1 MTKKFR
7 RFFQAMLMI
16 GISLSIGGLANAQCP
31 PQGKV
36 AVIMVNGILGEGVD
50 DWGAKVESMG
60 INFRNDHTPK
70 LSADCV
76 EFVPV
81 FNTSAWAFSDIN
93 QSLAHLMQLAVTKI
107 NLIDLDM
114 LKLLRVI
121 ESYAKDGHKVILVGH
136 SQGTLYTNIAYEFI
150 RGGSSRIIVPSITSL
165 PDNGKL
171 EIVNIA
177 TPSNK
182 VSDGNGHYTTQCG
195 DAILAWLSGLRANIN
210 GGSSACAGQLP
221 STHKHSLETYMTP
234 GSETQKQIY
243 ADLDLA
249 LRLPDSGCGGV
260 AGCQLKDN
268 FSDSSYVTNFMANP
282 YDSGTLKEGS
292 GALWLSAKRFL
303 ASGSH
308 GGGIYVAGKVSART
322 RRVFSGIFNASF
334 RWNFIPTGN
343 PVAKVNFVRTSDN
356 ASRFEVDLSQ
366 GGWNNLEFRRT
377 STRVTVLRNGSEID
391 NFSSRSSDEYY
402 LKFEVQS
409 DANTAID
416 STLLID
422 DLLVAMPAPTLIA
435 TCSADPA
442 VITAG
447 QSATFTGSSSGGT
460 GVRRG
465 SWSGVVSGSGST
477 ATYRTSTSTP
487 PGFGKATYTVTDS
500 GSPKQTTTT
509 TCQVQIK
516 AAVAKGTIIIT
527 TNGTVPSVSCKIN
540 GTSVNA
546 PGVFRSQSVGSK
558 TLSCTPPN
566 GFTLTSITPSATQTL
581 TAGGE
586 ISFKVNLA
594 SVQSAPVLNR
604 ISVNTEPRVNTRIG
618 VTLGGT
624 GITPPGVDAY
634 YCTSSSTSTC
644 KKVTSF
650 YIYESDSITF
660 SFTPSTT
667 GRFYLRVK
675 KNGAWSNYRTMV
687 VIK

>member
-1 MTKKFR
+1 MK
-7 RFFQAMLMI
+7 I
-16 GISLSIGGLANAQCP
+16 GLALLMLFSWLLVASSSFVVAQNFP
-31 PQGKV
+31 NGKT
-36 AVIMVNGILGEGVD
+36 IFIWVNGVSAPGPDEWNTRVTTIGD
-50 DWGAKVESMG
+50 K
-60 INFRNDHTPK
+60 F
-70 LSADCV
+70 LSNKPVSQRACI
-76 EFVPV
+76 EFKSVY
-81 FNTSAWAFSDIN
+81 NRSAWLLPDLA
-93 QSLAHLMQLAVTKI
+93 QSAQQLTDMALQRI
-107 NLIDLDM
+107 NLSDPDFRT
-114 LKLLRVI
+114 LLTRI
-121 ESYAKDGHKVILVGH
+121 GDYASQGSKVVLVGH
-136 SQGTLYTNIAYEFI
+136 SQGTLYANLAYEAI
-150 RGGSSRIIVPSITSL
+150 RNGEARSYVPTITSL
-165 PDNGKL
+165 PNYHQL
-171 EIVNIA
+171 SIVNIA
-177 TPSNK
+177 TPSWY
-182 VSDGNGHYTTQCG
+182 VADWQGRYTTQCG
-195 DAILAWLSGLRANIN
+195 DILLHPLLGVIGRLPANVNSTFANYYCVGPIVSQGGPFISGTQI
-210 GGSSACAGQLP
+210 
-221 STHKHSLETYMTP
+221 HSLENSYLMP
-234 GSETQKQIY
+234 GSESQKQIY
-243 ADLDLA
+243 RHLDESL
-249 LRLPDSGCGGV
+249 SV
-260 AGCQLKDN
+260 MQL
-268 FSDSSYVTNFMANP
+268 
-282 YDSGTLKEGS
+282 
-292 GALWLSAKRFL
+292 
-303 ASGSH
+303 
-308 GGGIYVAGKVSART
+308 
-322 RRVFSGIFNASF
+322 
-334 RWNFIPTGN
+334 IP
-343 PVAKVNFVRTSDN
+343 PPP
-356 ASRFEVDLSQ
+356 L
-366 GGWNNLEFRRT
+366 
-377 STRVTVLRNGSEID
+377 
-391 NFSSRSSDEYY
+391 
-402 LKFEVQS
+402 
-409 DANTAID
+409 
-416 STLLID
+416 
-422 DLLVAMPAPTLIA
+422 LIA